1 MNVWTIL
8 NEDLIAVKHEFL
20 PEGARPS
27 ENCMPGGGIGIG
39 NAGIAG
45 HRPRHQ

>member
-27 ENCMPGGGIGIG
+27 ENCMPGEFALGQQYVYGG
-39 NAGIAG
+39 
-45 HRPRHQ
+45 